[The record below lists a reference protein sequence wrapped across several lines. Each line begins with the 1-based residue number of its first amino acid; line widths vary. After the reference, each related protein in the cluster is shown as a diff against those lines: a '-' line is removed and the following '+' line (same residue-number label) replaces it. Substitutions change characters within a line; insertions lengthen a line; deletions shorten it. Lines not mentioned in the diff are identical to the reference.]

1 VPNHQQLG
9 ADRAVV
15 EQAAAHLRHQA
26 ILAGYAGI
34 EGKHFASALALIL
47 DEVGRHIATSTTI
60 SAPASPAVRRW
71 CRTPGRRCWWRPRDG
86 AG

>member
-34 EGKHFASALALIL
+34 EPVTA
-47 DEVGRHIATSTTI
+47 
-60 SAPASPAVRRW
+60 
-71 CRTPGRRCWWRPRDG
+71 
-86 AG
+86 